1 MASLTELTSLTDP
14 RKGTD
19 ETQHGTELTSLTDPR
34 KAGPVGG
41 LQMLPRA
48 DLWPLPPA
56 LTPLV
61 VLVLGP
67 ALRRVALVMLPTFAL
82 AGGGRHGASARAPH
96 LRELALE
103 LMPCARRLETQ
114 PDLIAACVV
123 KRRDRVRLAVDLCA
137 VMLLKVTGTEDFSL
151 ATACQLA
158 CMHNCRERVARSQS
172 RGWRLSGHPRRR
184 ADDGALRCLRTR
196 RRVRRM
202 GVLLGGRREG
212 CGGGRHGGDEGIG
225 AQMPFPPVAAC
236 SLLERLVEDAQPV
249 EPRDRRLYWHAY

>member
-1 MASLTELTSLTDP
+1 MFSTSNFQREPPGPAIDDAISALSWPGVFRMASL
-14 RKGTD
+14 
-19 ETQHGTELTSLTDPR
+19 TELTSLTDPR

-41 LQMLPRA
+41 LQVLPRA

-123 KRRDRVRLAVDLCA
+123 KRRVRVRL
-137 VMLLKVTGTEDFSL
+137 
-151 ATACQLA
+151 
-158 CMHNCRERVARSQS
+158 
-172 RGWRLSGHPRRR
+172 
-184 ADDGALRCLRTR
+184 
-196 RRVRRM
+196 
-202 GVLLGGRREG
+202 
-212 CGGGRHGGDEGIG
+212 
-225 AQMPFPPVAAC
+225 
-236 SLLERLVEDAQPV
+236 
-249 EPRDRRLYWHAY
+249 